1 MLRNEYI
8 TLFFFI
14 MANLTLP
21 FHKKTT
27 CYNTFIYIL
36 ALITLY
42 TSFLFYSN
50 MRDTAI
56 IIYFIVSLF
65 FSFRQ
70 NIYFLYIMFVN
81 IFICYIVINGTLYG
95 YNIENFNMI
104 FPPAVYE
111 HLNIVN
117 MISDVADMALLFMV
131 IGCIF
136 FLALKIIIIIKKWKN
151 RIFSV
156 KR

>member
-27 CYNTFIYIL
+27 RYNTFIYIL
-36 ALITLY
+36 ALINLY

-131 IGCIF
+131 IGCLF
-136 FLALKIIIIIKKWKN
+136 FVVSRGIVFITKRIK
-151 RIFSV
+151 RI
-156 KR
+156 KEYK